1 MSSPAKIFCC
11 YAHED
16 QALLK
21 RLKIHLISL
30 QRQDLITTWTDTDI
44 SPGANWE
51 QEITK
56 HINTARIILLLVS
69 PDFIASDYC
78 YSNEMAQALERDK
91 RGDAHVIPIIL
102 RPVYWEKAPFHKLQA
117 LPKNAKP
124 LTKWSNID
132 DGFLSIVEGI
142 LLAIKNL
149 PQQPSPIQPRPSAP
163 QQPPSVS
170 TFSVPSANQFMQRAI
185 PPAPQQPS
193 TNASPL
199 PVANQ
204 TPIQPRPS
212 APQQPPSVST
222 FSVPSANQFMQ
233 RAIPP
238 APQQPSTN
246 VSPLPTANQTPI
258 QPRLSAP
265 QQPSIS
271 HVKKVNV
278 SNISSLA
285 FKLSKIILYFLGF
298 FIAEFGFLGGSLV
311 STGTNKNLS
320 NGLGGIAFFV
330 GLVALLISTIIFFR
344 KGYYSH
350 HLHCAQYMWLIAITT
365 ISSIALLI
373 LGISVVPG
381 NSTDPL
387 KSAIIASVF
396 ILYGISLVVLTYL
409 KPSSNKS
416 PLLKGN

>member
-149 PQQPSPIQPRPSAP
+149 PQQPS
-163 QQPPSVS
+163 
-170 TFSVPSANQFMQRAI
+170 
-185 PPAPQQPS
+185 
-193 TNASPL
+193 
-199 PVANQ
+199 
-204 TPIQPRPS
+204 PIQPRPS